1 MVGDMMHILDLSLYN
16 FRNYAQQ
23 TLRLSRGVNIFVGE
37 NGQGK
42 TNLLE
47 AVYYLA
53 FGNTFRGNKEM
64 ELINWQQ
71 DYFRVM
77 AQLKKDTSSRL
88 FELEIYS
95 DRQRN
100 KQIKINGVKYK
111 RNSALLGYLQ
121 VVLFS
126 PEDLKI
132 VKGSPTD
139 RRRYIDR
146 EICQLDGRY
155 YTLLHQYQK
164 VLQQRNNLL
173 KAIHY
178 KKIAKDQL
186 IVWNKQLVNFGSQ
199 IISQRL
205 AFLKILVPIA
215 RRLQKQLTDGQE
227 NLNVTYQSSL
237 GAIGK
242 LSQEEIAGLYEQ
254 ILKEN
259 ESLEINRGVTLWG
272 PHRDDLIFYFNDRE
286 LKIYGSQGQQRT
298 NILAL
303 KLAELETFYH
313 HNGEYPLLLLDD
325 VMSELDDSRR
335 QFLLQTIDKQQI
347 QTIITGAN
355 LDLLSEK
362 IAHNEIFIVKEG
374 KIIN

>member
-1 MVGDMMHILDLSLYN
+1 MHILDLSLYN

-121 VVLFS
+121 VVLF
-126 PEDLKI
+126 
-132 VKGSPTD
+132 
-139 RRRYIDR
+139 
-146 EICQLDGRY
+146 
-155 YTLLHQYQK
+155 
-164 VLQQRNNLL
+164 
-173 KAIHY
+173 
-178 KKIAKDQL
+178 
-186 IVWNKQLVNFGSQ
+186 
-199 IISQRL
+199 
-205 AFLKILVPIA
+205 
-215 RRLQKQLTDGQE
+215 
-227 NLNVTYQSSL
+227 
-237 GAIGK
+237 
-242 LSQEEIAGLYEQ
+242 
-254 ILKEN
+254 
-259 ESLEINRGVTLWG
+259 
-272 PHRDDLIFYFNDRE
+272 
-286 LKIYGSQGQQRT
+286 
-298 NILAL
+298 
-303 KLAELETFYH
+303 
-313 HNGEYPLLLLDD
+313 
-325 VMSELDDSRR
+325 
-335 QFLLQTIDKQQI
+335 
-347 QTIITGAN
+347 
-355 LDLLSEK
+355 
-362 IAHNEIFIVKEG
+362 
-374 KIIN
+374 